1 MASSGLTN
9 TSSRGLTNYC
19 SFEDPDTGSSRIG
32 SLSGDGKTI
41 QPLAFFSSTP
51 LSNLYEVIEA
61 GESRII
67 PSGEPLGA
75 ASTKIQAPIN
85 GRDILCVG
93 KNYAAHAAEFNKS
106 GYDSS
111 DKVDQPTHP
120 VIFTKR
126 FTSIIA
132 HGDEIYPHSE
142 FTSTADYE
150 GELGVIVGKAGFR
163 ISEQDAMDH
172 VWGYTICND
181 MTARERQ
188 RDHKQFYIGKSPD
201 TYCPMGPIAVPKE
214 KLEKVLRV
222 QTKVNGELR
231 QNATT
236 DDLIFSVPY
245 LIMTLSEGQTL
256 MPGDVLATGTP
267 AGVGFGLDPPKF
279 LEPGDEVS
287 VSITGLGT
295 LTNRIAAKDSANPVE
310 KRVKETKY
318 GVQASNASKAP
329 GGAGLT
335 TINGKPMHYL
345 KAGSEGGS
353 PVVFVHGLGGT
364 MDYWTPLIEALGMR
378 SSHALHLYDFEGHG
392 LSPTSPLNE
401 ITIGSLAEDLKGV
414 FDHAKITGGATLFA
428 HSMGCLVA
436 ARFALNNPG
445 LVSKLVLVGPPPS
458 PLPEAGS
465 KGFQERAALVRKKGM
480 AAVVD
485 TVATAGTS
493 EKTKKSNALALTAV
507 RLSLL
512 GQDPEGYAKACS
524 ALAKSASTTLDFS
537 EIQAETLIATGTED
551 KISPP
556 QLCEKY
562 QSQLK
567 SCKGVHVLQE
577 VGHWHLFEDPD
588 GVAKAVSGFI

>member
-1 MASSGLTN
+1 MASNESN
-9 TSSRGLTNYC
+9 SSAKSALTNYC
-19 SFEDPDTGSSRIG
+19 SYLDPATNTSRIG
-32 SLSGDGKTI
+32 SLDEGTRSI
-41 QPLAFFSSTP
+41 QPLAFVSGTP

-61 GESRII
+61 GEHRIV
-67 PSGEPLGA
+67 PSGEPLQIS
-75 ASTKIQAPIN
+75 STKVQAPIN

-93 KNYAAHAAEFNKS
+93 KNYAAHATEFNKS

-132 HGDEIYPHSE
+132 NGDEIYPHSD

-150 GELGVIVGKAGFR
+150 GELGVIVSKPGFR
-163 ISEQDAMDH
+163 ISEKDAMDH
-172 VWGYTICND
+172 VWGFTIVND

-231 QNATT
+231 QDATT
-236 DDLIFSVPY
+236 DDLIFSIPY
-245 LIMTLSEGQTL
+245 LIKTLSEGQTL

-267 AGVGFGLDPPKF
+267 AGVGFGLKAPKF
-279 LEPGDEVS
+279 LQPGDEVS
-287 VSITGLGT
+287 ISITGLGT
-295 LTNRIAAKDSANPVE
+295 LTNRIAANGSSNPVE
-310 KRVKETKY
+310 QRVKQTQY
-318 GVQASNASKAP
+318 GVQAVNTARTCN
-329 GGAGLT
+329 GIGLS
-335 TINGKPMHYL
+335 TINGKPMHYV
-345 KAGSEGGS
+345 KSGAHSGS
-353 PVVFVHGLGGT
+353 PAVFVHGLGGT
-364 MDYWTPLIEALGMR
+364 MDFWTPLVEASGMR

-392 LSPTSPLNE
+392 LSPTSPLSE
-401 ITIGSLAEDLKGV
+401 ITIDSLADDLKGV
-414 FDHAKITGGATLFA
+414 FDHGEISNGATLFA

-436 ARFALNNPG
+436 VQFALKYPQ
-445 LVSKLVLVGPPPS
+445 LLKKLVLVGPPAS
-458 PLPEAGS
+458 PFPEAGS
-465 KGFQERAALVRKKGM
+465 KGSHERAAVVRGKGM

-485 TVATAGTS
+485 AVATAGTS
-493 EKTKKSNALALTAV
+493 EKTKRSNPVALTAV

-512 GQDPEGYAKACS
+512 GQDPEGYAKACA
-524 ALAKSASTTLDFS
+524 ALAKSVNLTLDFS
-537 EIQAETLIATGTED
+537 TVEAATLIITGSED

-562 QSQLK
+562 QGQLK
-567 SCKGVHVLQE
+567 SCEGVHVLE
-577 VGHWHLFEDPD
+577 HVGHWTCLEDVS
-588 GVAKAVSGFI
+588 GVTKAVQGFL

>member
-1 MASSGLTN
+1 MATGNSI
-9 TSSRGLTNYC
+9 LTNYC
-19 SFEDPDTGSSRIG
+19 SYVDPDTGSSRIG
-32 SLSGDGKTI
+32 SLSDDGKTI
-41 QPLAFFSSTP
+41 QPLSFISGTP

-61 GESRII
+61 GQNRIT
-67 PSGEPLGA
+67 PSCEPLQRS
-75 ASTKIQAPIN
+75 STKIQAPIN

-93 KNYAAHAAEFNKS
+93 KNYAAHATEFNKS

-132 HGDEIYPHSE
+132 DGEEIYPHPE

-150 GELGVIVGKAGFR
+150 GELGVIVGKPGFR
-163 ISEQDAMDH
+163 ISEKDAMDH

-214 KLEKVLRV
+214 KLEKVLTV
-222 QTKVNGELR
+222 QTRVNGELR
-231 QNATT
+231 QDATT
-236 DDLIFSVPY
+236 DDLIFSIPY

-279 LEPGDEVS
+279 LEPGDEVAI
-287 VSITGLGT
+287 SITGLGT
-295 LTNRIAAKDSANPVE
+295 LTNRIAQKGSQNPVE
-310 KRVKETKY
+310 KRVKQTEY
-318 GVQASNASKAP
+318 GIQSNNVAKAP
-329 GGAGLT
+329 GGVGLT
-335 TINGKPMHYL
+335 TVNRKPVHYT
-345 KAGSEGGS
+345 KAGNDSGA
-353 PVVFVHGLGGT
+353 PAVFVHGLGGT
-364 MDYWTPLIEALGMR
+364 VDYWTPLIEAAGMK
-378 SSHALHLYDFEGHG
+378 SSHSLHLYDFEGHG
-392 LSPTSPLNE
+392 LSPTSPLSE
-401 ITIGSLAEDLKGV
+401 ITIESLTEDLKGI
-414 FDHAKITGGATLFA
+414 FDHAKITSGAILFA

-436 ARFALNNPG
+436 VQLAFKYPD
-445 LVSKLVLVGPPPS
+445 LVSILILVGPPPS

-465 KGFQERAALVRKKGM
+465 KGSHDRAALVRRKGM
-480 AAVVD
+480 TAVVD
-485 TVATAGTS
+485 AVATAGTS
-493 EKTKKSNALALTAV
+493 EKTKKSNPVALTAV

-524 ALAKSASTTLDFS
+524 ALGKSSALTLDFS
-537 EIQAETLIATGTED
+537 RIQAETLIITGAED

-556 QLCEKY
+556 ELCEKY
-562 QSQLK
+562 QAQLGNG
-567 SCKGVHVLQE
+567 KGVHVLQH
-577 VGHWHLFEDPD
+577 VGHWHLFEDAA
-588 GVAKAVSGFI
+588 GVTKAVSEFL

>member
-1 MASSGLTN
+1 MAAHN
-9 TSSRGLTNYC
+9 LTNYC
-19 SFEDPDTGSSRIG
+19 SYLDPEQQTSRIG
-32 SLSGDGKTI
+32 SLSDDGQTI
-41 QPLAFFSSTP
+41 QPLCFTSGTP
-51 LSNLYEVIEA
+51 LRNLYEVIEA
-61 GESRII
+61 GPDRIT
-67 PSGEPLGA
+67 PSGSPLQ
-75 ASTKIQAPIN
+75 ASATKIQPPIT

-93 KNYAAHAAEFNKS
+93 KNYAAHATEFNKS

-132 HGDEIYPHSE
+132 DGEEIYPHPE
-142 FTSTADYE
+142 FTRTADYE

-163 ISEQDAMDH
+163 IAEVDAMDH

-181 MTARERQ
+181 VTARERQ
-188 RDHKQFYIGKSPD
+188 RDHKQFYIGKSAD

-231 QNATT
+231 QDATT
-236 DDLIFSVPY
+236 DDLIFSIPY

-279 LEPGDEVS
+279 LQPGDEVS
-287 VSITGLGT
+287 ISITGLGT
-295 LTNRIAAKDSANPVE
+295 LTNRIAAKESPNPVE
-310 KRVKETKY
+310 KRVKETQY
-318 GVQASNASKAP
+318 GIQASNSVKAP
-329 GGAGLT
+329 GRAGLRV
-335 TINGKPMHYL
+335 INGKPMNYL
-345 KAGSEGGS
+345 EGGKAGG
-353 PVVFVHGLGGT
+353 PAAVFVHGLGGT
-364 MDYWTPLIEALGMR
+364 MDYWTPLIESTGMR
-378 SSHALHLYDFEGHG
+378 SSHSLRLYDFEGHG
-392 LSPTSPLNE
+392 LSPTSTLSE
-401 ITIGSLAEDLKGV
+401 ITIESLADDLKGL
-414 FDHAKITGGATLFA
+414 FDHTKVSDGVTLFA

-436 ARFALNNPG
+436 VQFAIKYPK

-465 KGFQERAALVRKKGM
+465 KGSHDRAALVRSKGM

-485 TVATAGTS
+485 AVSTGGTS
-493 EKTKKSNALALTAV
+493 EQTQKKNPVALTAV

-512 GQDPEGYAKACS
+512 SQDPEGYAKACS
-524 ALAKSASTTLDFS
+524 ALAKTKDLTLDFS
-537 EIQAETLIATGTED
+537 QVQAETLIITGFED

-556 QLCEKY
+556 GLCEGYKAK
-562 QSQLK
+562 LK
-567 SCKGVHVLQE
+567 NCKEVFVLPE
-577 VGHWHLFEDPD
+577 TGHWHLFEDVV
-588 GVAKAVSGFI
+588 GMHKAVSSFL